1 MQRTIRYAIVG
12 FAAIQL
18 SATLPSVAEAQGGPG
33 HACSLVDAAQWRTIT
48 GRKDFGNQGL
58 QASTPEQLKA
68 GVTECDYLTISL
80 TQTSDMTAERFART
94 RKSSEQNPDRW
105 KTESISGLGDEA
117 YYMWDPRPGAFR
129 SVGLLFRT
137 AGKQIAMGT
146 QAPSDSIPATK
157 QMLLTLAKATAPK
170 VK

>member
-1 MQRTIRYAIVG
+1 MHRTIRYAIG
-12 FAAIQL
+12 GIAALEL
-18 SATLPSVAEAQGGPG
+18 SATLPSAAEAQGGPG
-33 HACSLVDAAQWRTIT
+33 HACALVDAAEWRTIS

-58 QASTPEQLKA
+58 QASTPEQLKQ
-68 GVTECDYLTISL
+68 GVTQCDYLTISL
-80 TQTSDMTAERFART
+80 TQTLNMTPEWFARV

-117 YYMWDPRPGAFR
+117 YYLWDPRPGAFR
-129 SVGLLFRT
+129 SVGLVFR
-137 AGKQIAMGT
+137 ASSKQVAMGT

-157 QMLLTLAKATAPK
+157 QMLLELAKATAPK